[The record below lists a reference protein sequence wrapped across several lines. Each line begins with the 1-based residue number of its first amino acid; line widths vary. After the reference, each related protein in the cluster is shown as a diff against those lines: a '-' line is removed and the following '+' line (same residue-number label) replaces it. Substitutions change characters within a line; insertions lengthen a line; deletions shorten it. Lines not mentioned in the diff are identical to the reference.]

1 MDECTFSKEETTMDL
16 YRGIKGREELIS
28 ELVEKYSTKSAE
40 SVILIQAN
48 RGQGKSYIINEL
60 IRKLSHKEL
69 NIFLNAIDEFQAKN
83 SKEEIKKINA
93 FGLSG
98 GIASISLG
106 FSMGWSNPPSQY
118 EKIRSI
124 LASWLK
130 KDILICVDGIENIS
144 DELRFLTFQIIKN
157 IHRLERDFDKKIFLF
172 VTSIPE
178 FFSNNLFG
186 CPVAAK
192 IIELPKYNA
201 RDIDQFFKL
210 QKKLMNVDVDK
221 IYSLCHGNLNL
232 ADFLYDELCVQNNE
246 YLDTLNDVVKRRL
259 AILKEQGEKKELSSN
274 DTEEIIFSAAL
285 AIKKFTAQLL
295 NNIVEKKVPLIV
307 QGLNMAC
314 EESLLEKDPKKFY
327 SFTSDEIQE
336 DIEKMSIQKREDL
349 LISYYN
355 YYTQFEP
362 DEYYIRAHYIYKYQG
377 YLSDL
382 SETLFLLAF
391 SFAKKIS
398 DNVKIKMI
406 EKIFCSPNVEQD
418 RLFRF
423 NKIKSLLDSIQNSES
438 LSKIDSDYN
447 DLENMY
453 LDITVLAELTCEYFG
468 VLYRKTPMNTPNAFR
483 ILNKCIVYA
492 QNNLIIDNTE
502 IEGLLQID
510 EKILRL
516 KIIYDIAPCV
526 LDQKNDYDTF
536 QKLYD
541 LSKELRSNCQTGI
554 KQNNLCEYIENVF
567 NRKAFLFVNQASCDF
582 YYEKAKKYFARHEI
596 WIEYYITL
604 VCQAGTYIV
613 IQEFKKAID
622 ICKRVIKEC
631 EEQQIILPQIEKL
644 INNQLIAEFLLTEQE
659 SENARKVINVAK
671 KTITELKKLV
681 NKEANA
687 TQFVIYTNICSLS
700 LYIDDINQYNK
711 FKNKLE
717 KLYKCKDIADIKDEN
732 VDDFYRYY
740 FSWFELYCSINEDKW
755 DKAES
760 IANSLNNFVPALFR
774 KQEVFWEEKLSAV
787 KIMIHNKEKKNAY
800 DFCNNLVQTK
810 RQEQIL
816 SKFFYRG
823 LMLSDIQYTSYF

>member
-1 MDECTFSKEETTMDL
+1 MDL
-16 YRGIKGREELIS
+16 YRGIKGREDLIT
-28 ELVEKYSTKSAE
+28 ELVEKYSAKSAE

-48 RGQGKSYIINEL
+48 RGQGKSFITNEL
-60 IRKLSHKEL
+60 IKKLSHKEF
-69 NIFLNAIDEFQAKN
+69 NIFLNAINEFQAKN
-83 SKEEIKKINA
+83 YNEGIKKINA
-93 FGLSG
+93 FGISG

-106 FSMGWSNPPSQY
+106 FSMGWNNPSSQY
-118 EKIRSI
+118 EKIRCI

-130 KDILICVDGIENIS
+130 KDVLLCVDGIENIS
-144 DELRFLTFQIIKN
+144 DELRFLTLQIIKN

-172 VTSIPE
+172 ITSIPAV
-178 FFSNNLFG
+178 FTDNLLG
-186 CPVAAK
+186 CTVSSK
-192 IIELPKYNA
+192 IIELPKYSA
-201 RDIDQFFKL
+201 SDIAQFFKL
-210 QKKLMNVDVDK
+210 QKKLMEVNVDK

-232 ADFLYDELCVQNNE
+232 ADFLYDELCVQNNK

-274 DTEEIIFSAAL
+274 DIEEIIFSAAL
-285 AIKKFTAQLL
+285 AIKKFTAQLIK
-295 NNIVEKKVPLIV
+295 NIVEKKVPLII
-307 QGLNMAC
+307 QGLDMAC
-314 EESLLEKDPKKFY
+314 EESLMEKDSKKFY
-327 SFTSDEIQE
+327 GFTSDEIQE

-355 YYTQFEP
+355 YYTQCEP
-362 DEYYIRAHYIYKYQG
+362 DEYYIRAHYIYKFQG
-377 YLSDL
+377 NLSNF

-391 SFAKKIS
+391 IFAKKMS
-398 DNVKIKMI
+398 DEAKVKMI
-406 EKIFCSPNVEQD
+406 ENIFSSSNEEE
-418 RLFRF
+418 RRFRF
-423 NKIKSLLDSIQNSES
+423 NKIKNFLDNITNNES
-438 LSKIDSDYN
+438 LSIIDSAYN
-447 DLENMY
+447 DFEYMH

-468 VLYRKTPMNTPNAFR
+468 VLYRKTSMSTPNAFH
-483 ILNKCIVYA
+483 ILNKCIGYA
-492 QNNLIIDNTE
+492 QNNLIVSNTE

-526 LDQKNDYDTF
+526 LDQKNDYETF

-541 LSKELRSNCQTGI
+541 LSKELRSNHQIGV
-554 KQNNLCEYIENVF
+554 KQNNLCEYVENVF

-582 YYEKAKKYFARHEI
+582 YYEKAKRYFASHEI

-622 ICKRVIKEC
+622 ICIQVTKEC
-631 EEQQIILPQIEKL
+631 EEQRIILPQIEKL
-644 INNQLIAEFLLTEQE
+644 NNNQSIAEFLLTEQQ
-659 SENARKVINVAK
+659 SKNTRKVVSVAK
-671 KTITELKKLV
+671 KTISKLKKLI
-681 NKEANA
+681 NNEANA

-700 LYIDDINQYNK
+700 LYVDDIDQYNK

-717 KLYKCKDIADIKDEN
+717 KLYKCKDIADIRDES

-740 FSWFELYCSINEDKW
+740 FAWFDLYCNINGDNWQE
-755 DKAES
+755 AER

-787 KIMIHNKEKKNAY
+787 KKMIHNKEKKNAY

-823 LMLSDIQYTSYF
+823 LMLSDLQYTSYF